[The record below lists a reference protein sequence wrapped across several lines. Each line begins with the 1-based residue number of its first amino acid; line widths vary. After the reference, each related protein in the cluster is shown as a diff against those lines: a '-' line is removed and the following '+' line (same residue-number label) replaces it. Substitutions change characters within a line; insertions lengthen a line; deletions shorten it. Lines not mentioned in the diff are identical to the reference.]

1 MKPPDVRKKDI
12 DFKVRSL
19 NWANDP
25 TLKRFKMNIDQ
36 RMVSISARILPS
48 PQLAGGSGMEGGAIF
63 EPLSGKWDL
72 RGYRLKNVT
81 PFKYSADE

>member
-12 DFKVRSL
+12 DFKVRAL

-25 TLKRFKMNIDQ
+25 TLKRFKMNIDPH
-36 RMVSISARILPS
+36 MASIPARILPS
-48 PQLAGGSGMEGGAIF
+48 PQLTGGSGMAGGSNF
-63 EPLSGKWDL
+63 QPSSGKWDL

-81 PFKYSADE
+81 SF